1 MRTGRLA
8 HSLDWLRAG
17 VAVAFAVGMAIAQP
31 RDDYPR
37 IAYYGQAIFFPPSVP
52 VFGEALA
59 DEPSIARA
67 PWIPPRPELAD
78 FVNEFFYP
86 ALGTRLFD
94 DALGRKLEQ
103 RLDAY
108 RSTRSALLNELA
120 DQLTTLQDADPVKRR
135 VDLRAFAADQNPRI
149 HAFEAE
155 GEQLRQALVDGRII
169 DRRADWNRGRKWTL
183 GVTKFPNDAYEREAE
198 FQIVRAAAFAQDGLL
213 TEQRGLL
220 IELASELR
228 SRARA
233 SRPLPPPKTD
243 DASAMFFSPATAR
256 MRLPSKLPPELV
268 TLIGRFNSEKAA
280 LKRELREAVI
290 AGDKL
295 TPEERLQAFSTLAES
310 QWPRLAPLE
319 ALAEEIRVAL
329 AALPVPRLA
338 APPHVPPALL
348 ARIKQYMSDRQ
359 AFIRDFNQAQKAA
372 TELVPPPPPDGKL
385 SADERVQLARQ
396 RNEERAALRERVA
409 QQFQIHTR
417 ERFER
422 MRGEFEQIQISLK
435 LVAAAQF
442 DSETGKPL
450 NPDTL
455 LRVYSIAMDKFDAFG
470 REEVIYR
477 GYRTAMLMPGLSPEQ
492 RRLLFGAA
500 LVGLAQPLPL
510 GELFPTSPLPV
521 PRS

>member
-1 MRTGRLA
+1 MRTGRFVRSLA
-8 HSLDWLRAG
+8 WLRTGA
-17 VAVAFAVGMAIAQP
+17 ALAFAVGMAF
-31 RDDYPR
+31 
-37 IAYYGQAIFFPPSVP
+37 GQAREDQARSIYSGQVTFFPPAVP
-52 VFGEALA
+52 VFGEAVS
-59 DEPSIARA
+59 DEPRLGRP
-67 PWIPPRPELAD
+67 PWIFAPLELAD

-86 ALGTRLFD
+86 ALGTRFFD

-103 RLDAY
+103 RLDSY

-120 DQLTTLQDADPVKRR
+120 DQLTALQDADSVRR
-135 VDLRAFAADQNPRI
+135 SIELGAFAAEQSPRI
-149 HAFEAE
+149 RAFEAE
-155 GEQLRQALVDGRII
+155 AEQLRRALVDGRFI

-183 GVTKFPNDAYEREAE
+183 GVTKFPHDVYEREAE

-220 IELASELR
+220 LELTFELR
-228 SRARA
+228 IRARA
-233 SRPLPPPKTD
+233 SRPMPPPKIE

-256 MRLPSKLPPELV
+256 MRLPAKLPPELV
-268 TLIGRFNSEKAA
+268 TLIGRFNREKAI
-280 LKRELREAVI
+280 LKNELRDAVF
-290 AGDKL
+290 AADKL
-295 TPEERLQAFSTLAES
+295 PPEERLRVFVALAES
-310 QWPRLAPLE
+310 QWPRFAPLE

-359 AFIRDFNQAQKAA
+359 TFIHDFNQALKAA
-372 TELVPPPPPDGKL
+372 TEMVPPPPPDNKL

-396 RNEERAALRERVA
+396 RNEERAALREQVA
-409 QQFQIHTR
+409 QQFQLNSR

-422 MRGEFEQIQISLK
+422 MRGEFEQIQLSLK

-442 DSETGKPL
+442 DAETGKPL

-455 LRVYSIAMDKFDAFG
+455 LRDYSLAMEKFDTFG

-500 LVGLAQPLPL
+500 LVGLAQPLPA

>member
-1 MRTGRLA
+1 MRA
-8 HSLDWLRAG
+8 SY
-17 VAVAFAVGMAIAQP
+17 F
-31 RDDYPR
+31 
-37 IAYYGQAIFFPPSVP
+37 GQVIFFPPTVP

-59 DEPSIARA
+59 DEPRIRRW
-67 PWIPPRPELAD
+67 PRIPARPELAD

-86 ALGTRLFD
+86 PLGTRLFD
-94 DALGRKLEQ
+94 DTLGRKLEQ

-120 DQLTTLQDADPVKRR
+120 DQLTALQDADPVKRSAE
-135 VDLRAFAADQNPRI
+135 LRAFAAKQSPRI

-155 GEQLRQALVDGRII
+155 AEQLRRAFVDGRLI
-169 DRRADWNRGRKWTL
+169 DRRADWSRGRKWVL

-220 IELASELR
+220 LELAFELQI
-228 SRARA
+228 RARA
-233 SRPLPPPKTD
+233 SRPVPPPKID

-256 MRLPSKLPPELV
+256 LRLPAKLPPELV
-268 TLIGRFNSEKAA
+268 TLIGRFNRDKAA
-280 LKRELREAVI
+280 LKNELRDAVF
-290 AGDKL
+290 AGDKRP
-295 TPEERLQAFSTLAES
+295 PEERLQAFATLAES
-310 QWPRLAPLE
+310 QWPRFAPLE

-348 ARIKQYMSDRQ
+348 ARINQYMSDRQ
-359 AFIRDFNQAQKAA
+359 EFIQDFNQALKAA
-372 TELVPPPPPDGKL
+372 TEMVPPPPPDGKL

-396 RNEERAALRERVA
+396 RNEERAALREQVA
-409 QQFQIHTR
+409 QQFQLHSR
-417 ERFER
+417 ERFDR
-422 MRGEFEQIQISLK
+422 MRAEFEQIQISLK

-442 DSETGKPL
+442 DAETGKPL

-510 GELFPTSPLPV
+510 GELFPTSLLSE